1 MNLILLGPPGAG
13 KGTQAKLMI
22 EKLNIPQIS
31 TGDILR
37 ESVKNNTPLGI
48 KAKSYMEKGLLV
60 PDDVVIGIVEE
71 RISKEDCRNG
81 FILDGFP
88 RTVAQAEALENVLR
102 SMGKKIDHV
111 ISIHVEKD
119 ELIKRLSGR
128 WTCKNCQEGYHEIFN
143 PPKKSGVCDK
153 CGGELYQR
161 EDDKEET
168 VRKRLETYESQTM
181 PLIDYYRKKDLL
193 RQIDGRGEIK
203 EVFGRILKVLN
214 IGQEAR

>member
-37 ESVKNNTPLGI
+37 EAVKNNTPLGI

-60 PDDVVIGIVEE
+60 PDEVVVGIVKE
-71 RISKEDCRNG
+71 RISKDDCRGG

-88 RTVAQAEALENVLR
+88 RTVAQAEALEDVLKN
-102 SMGKKIDHV
+102 MGKKIDHV

-119 ELIKRLSGR
+119 ELIRRLAGR
-128 WTCKNCQEGYHEIFN
+128 WTCRNCQEGYHEIFN
-143 PPKKSGVCDK
+143 PPGRKGVCDK

-168 VRKRLETYESQTM
+168 VKKRLETYEQQTM
-181 PLIDYYRKKDLL
+181 PLIDYYKRKNLL
-193 RQIDGRGEIK
+193 RQINGIGDIK
-203 EVFGRILKVLN
+203 DVFSRILKVLG
-214 IGQEAR
+214 IS